1 MGSQKHIYEYVSSS
15 GSHRFCTIR
24 LSVAGYSS
32 SGSHR
37 ACIIRLSVA
46 GYSSSGP
53 HRVCIIRLSV
63 AGYSSY
69 RFGLGRVCSSAL
81 FFSLPIRR
89 DLSLNSILTSIGAR
103 G

>member
-1 MGSQKHIYEYVSSS
+1 MDSQKHIYEYVSSS
-15 GSHRFCTIR
+15 GSYRFYTIR

-37 ACIIRLSVA
+37 GCTIRLSVA
-46 GYSSSGP
+46 GYSSFGS

-63 AGYSSY
+63 AEYSSSG
-69 RFGLGRVCSSAL
+69 FGLGRDCSSAL

-89 DLSLNSILTSIGAR
+89 DLSPNR
-103 G
+103 GKGV